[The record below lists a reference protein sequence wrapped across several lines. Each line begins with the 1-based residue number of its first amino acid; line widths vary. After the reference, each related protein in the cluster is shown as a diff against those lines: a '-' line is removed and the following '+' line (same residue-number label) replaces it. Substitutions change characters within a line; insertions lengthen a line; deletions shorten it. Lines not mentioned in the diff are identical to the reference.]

1 MDLNEKLFE
10 LRKKNNW
17 SQEELAE
24 KLDVSRQTVSKWES
38 SKSIPELDKLVKLSE
53 IYGISLDE
61 LIKDKF
67 QEKEVFN
74 KKKIRIN
81 WKKILI
87 IIVILAFITWLLYYL
102 NMRRRISI
110 AKEISN
116 IYNEDFES
124 IGVTKGG
131 IVYEDTINRD
141 LNNIEEIHRRYLY
154 SAENGEKRVYIT
166 VFEGENGVGPI
177 EDIYIDLN
185 NVNSDSTYNNVT
197 IIDLNTNERKVVNDY
212 SFESPIIKSTM
223 CLNNY
228 YGLIWEYKDGYD
240 KELVKDFGN
249 KLTRV
254 ISEDSKFYTW
264 NNENMA
270 GVNKSISFGM
280 NNNNLLFIFD
290 NCEDDIK
297 EKREIARFRMESV
310 FVPIE
315 NVRIPEE

>member
-67 QEKEVFN
+67 QEKAVFN

-87 IIVILAFITWLLYYL
+87 IIVILAFITGLLYYL

-116 IYNEDFES
+116 VYNEKFES
-124 IGVTKGG
+124 IGSTQSG
-131 IVYEDTINRD
+131 IVYEDTIKRD
-141 LNNIEEIHRRYLY
+141 LNNVEEIHRRYLY
-154 SAENGEKRVYIT
+154 SIENGEKRACIT
-166 VFEGENGVGPI
+166 VFKDENGIDPV
-177 EDIYIDLN
+177 EEIYIDLN
-185 NVNSDSTYNNVT
+185 NVNDNSTYNNVT
-197 IIDLNTNERKVVNDY
+197 KIDLNTNERKVVNDY

-240 KELVKDFGN
+240 KELVKNLGN

-254 ISEDSKFYTW
+254 INQNTKFYTW
-264 NNENMA
+264 NNEKMA
-270 GVNKSISFGM
+270 GFNKSISFGM
-280 NNNNLLFIFD
+280 NNNYLLFIFE
-290 NCEDDIK
+290 NCEENIK
-297 EKREIARFRMESV
+297 EKREIVRIRMESV

-315 NVRIPEE
+315 NVKVPEE